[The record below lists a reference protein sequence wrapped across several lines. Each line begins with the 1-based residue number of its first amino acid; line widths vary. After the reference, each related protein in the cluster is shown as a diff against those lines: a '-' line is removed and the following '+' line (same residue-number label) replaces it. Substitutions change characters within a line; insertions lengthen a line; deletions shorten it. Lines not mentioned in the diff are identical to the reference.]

1 MLVLFFWKEVKNI
14 FRKDI
19 LNWLKECDGVL
30 LAKPES
36 MRSFC
41 GYTGEGFVL
50 FDKKDC
56 YIITDSRY
64 QIQAGEQAP
73 DAVVLIISGQ
83 KGHFQIIRELVL
95 KSGVKKVAF
104 EDDYWTVS
112 AFESLRKIVPD
123 LQFLTVG
130 DSLTRWRMKK
140 DSQEIEKI
148 RCAAGI
154 ADKAFSEALVFLHEG
169 ITEREAAWKLEQS
182 LRNNGAEA
190 LSFDT
195 IMAFGENGAK
205 PHAIPGER
213 PLKNGDMIV
222 MDFGCKYKGYCS
234 DMTRTV
240 AWGSV
245 DEKAQKV
252 YGIVLDAQLAALRAI
267 KPGITGEEVDM
278 IAREIITQN
287 GYGAY
292 FGHGLGHGVGL
303 EIHELPRLAQGQIG
317 RIVLEPGHVVT
328 DEPGIYLPGEFGV
341 RIEDLCL
348 VTDNGVEVLSNSSKE
363 LIVIQHS

>member
-1 MLVLFFWKEVKNI
+1 
-14 FRKDI
+14 
-19 LNWLKECDGVL
+19 
-30 LAKPES
+30 
-36 MRSFC
+36 
-41 GYTGEGFVL
+41 
-50 FDKKDC
+50 
-56 YIITDSRY
+56 
-64 QIQAGEQAP
+64 
-73 DAVVLIISGQ
+73 
-83 KGHFQIIRELVL
+83 
-95 KSGVKKVAF
+95 
-104 EDDYWTVS
+104 
-112 AFESLRKIVPD
+112 
-123 LQFLTVG
+123 
-130 DSLTRWRMKK
+130 
-140 DSQEIEKI
+140 
-148 RCAAGI
+148 
-154 ADKAFSEALVFLHEG
+154 
-169 ITEREAAWKLEQS
+169 
-182 LRNNGAEA
+182 
-190 LSFDT
+190 
-195 IMAFGENGAK
+195 
-205 PHAIPGER
+205 
-213 PLKNGDMIV
+213 
-222 MDFGCKYKGYCS
+222 
-234 DMTRTV
+234 MTRTV